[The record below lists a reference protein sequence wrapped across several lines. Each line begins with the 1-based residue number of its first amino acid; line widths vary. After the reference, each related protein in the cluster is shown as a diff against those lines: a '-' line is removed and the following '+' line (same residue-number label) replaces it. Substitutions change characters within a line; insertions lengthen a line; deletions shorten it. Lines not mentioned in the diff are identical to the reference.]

1 VALLDSGTLKLK
13 ARACEADA
21 RPIHGGKPLH
31 GPPLRPDTAEA
42 AEAADAADAHHKS
55 AAFAAPKKKPRVEA
69 ASAAAAASA
78 LPLALSA
85 GFGPRQSSKPWA
97 AHVKGLPPPPCR
109 CQACQGYSRAA
120 LNALFKAHLKNNNN
134 NDTPPP
140 LISLKAD
147 VAVYEQGLVL
157 VVRPYFL
164 CSTLACHFGLC

>member
-69 ASAAAAASA
+69 AASGVSPAPPADGAA
-78 LPLALSA
+78 LPADGGS
-85 GFGPRQSSKPWA
+85 FGPRQSSKPWA
-97 AHVKGLPPPPCR
+97 AYVKGLPPPPCR

-120 LNALFKAHLKNNNN
+120 LNALFKAHYIL
-134 NDTPPP
+134 
-140 LISLKAD
+140 S
-147 VAVYEQGLVL
+147 
-157 VVRPYFL
+157 F
-164 CSTLACHFGLC
+164 